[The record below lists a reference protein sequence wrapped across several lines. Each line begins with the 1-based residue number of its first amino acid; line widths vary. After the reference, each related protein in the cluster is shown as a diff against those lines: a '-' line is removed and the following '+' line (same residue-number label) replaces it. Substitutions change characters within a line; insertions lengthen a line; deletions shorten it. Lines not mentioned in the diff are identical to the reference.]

1 MTISPI
7 DVITSNVISPDVITI
22 AQPTAR
28 LADPHILSDI
38 RDRRSIIDAVYDALV
53 RRDTNG
59 QFVPWLARR
68 WSVDAQ
74 CQRWRF
80 ELAENVV
87 FHNGSTMTAQHAADS
102 LLRALSPDM
111 PGELGTEGV
120 LLGYLDGAKISAP
133 DASTLEIET
142 TRPFAD
148 LLDLLVDIPVID
160 TQSLPTLI
168 GSGPYQVKEALTG
181 KVTLN
186 AFAQHWAGKPP
197 VKQLVWLAE
206 ADPQRRIDW
215 LNQGKVDLVVDAPA
229 DLVASSQQPH
239 TLIKQK
245 SHLCVIFLLNLFSGP
260 TQDSRVRKAL
270 NHAINLEAIINHP
283 AIAAGQA
290 EPLAGPLSPKHP
302 GTPAALAPYAF
313 DPALAREL
321 LAEAGYAAGLELQLA
336 LPARFPDESIPL
348 AELIASQLLE
358 VDVTANLTVYEDRP
372 GYAHR
377 VRDKKFGDIACF
389 DSSPASAWRVY
400 VEKLD
405 SRRQGPWWQGYH
417 SDTLNALLDQIAA
430 TKNDAARAALMEQA
444 FRLVHNDAPW
454 LFLYAPD
461 THWALGAKVSGW
473 QPTTE
478 GRVRIITDTL
488 SR

>member
-1 MTISPI
+1 MTISPR
-7 DVITSNVISPDVITI
+7 DVFTI
-22 AQPTAR
+22 VQPTAT

-53 RRDTNG
+53 RRDAHG
-59 QFVPWLARR
+59 QFVPWLATR

-80 ELAENVV
+80 ELAAGVV
-87 FHNGSTMTAQHAADS
+87 FHNGTTLTAQHAADS

-120 LLGYLDGAKISAP
+120 LLGYLEGVKIRATDSL
-133 DASTLEIET
+133 TLEIET
-142 TRPFAD
+142 LQPLAD
-148 LLDLLVDIPVID
+148 LLDLLVDIPVINS
-160 TQSLPTLI
+160 QSLPELI
-168 GSGPYQVKEALTG
+168 GSGPYQVFEAVTG
-181 KVTLN
+181 KVVLD
-186 AFAQHWAGKPP
+186 AFPLHWAGEPP
-197 VKQLVWLAE
+197 VKRLIWLAE
-206 ADPQRRIDW
+206 ADPQRRIDE
-215 LNQGKVDLVVDAPA
+215 LNQGRVDLVVDAPA
-229 DLVASSQQPH
+229 DYVASSQH
-239 TLIKQK
+239 ALTFIKQK

-260 TQDSRVRKAL
+260 TRDPNVRKAL
-270 NHAINLEAIINHP
+270 NHAINLQAIIDHP
-283 AIAAGQA
+283 KIAAGQA
-290 EPLAGPLSPKHP
+290 APLAGPLSLRHP
-302 GTPAALAPYAF
+302 GTPAALAPYRF

-321 LAEAGYAAGLELQLA
+321 LVEAGYAKGLELQLA

-348 AELIASQLLE
+348 AELIAAQLRE
-358 VDVTANLTVYEDRP
+358 VGVKANLTVYQDRP

-417 SDTLNALLDQIAA
+417 SDALNALLDQIAA
-430 TKNDAARAALMEQA
+430 TKDNPARAKLMEQA
-444 FRLVHNDAPW
+444 FRLVHDDAPW

-461 THWALGAKVSGW
+461 THWAISARFSGW
-473 QPTTE
+473 QPTAE
-478 GRVRIITDTL
+478 GRVRIIADTL
-488 SR
+488 SP